1 MKDEPPK
8 HHIVATAGLLQ
19 RWFINSEERAKT
31 VLSTSLDQQKSP
43 SAQLAETKRL
53 KEPGPFHA
61 TRISFFL
68 VFSVNEATSELGM
81 IAARTRQNMRVR
93 AADASWE

>member
-19 RWFINSEERAKT
+19 RWLINNKERAKT
-31 VLSTSLDQQKSP
+31 VLSTSLDRQKSS
-43 SAQLAETKRL
+43 SAQLADNKRL
-53 KEPGPFHA
+53 KELGPFQAAHVF
-61 TRISFFL
+61 FFL
-68 VFSVNEATSELGM
+68 FFSVNETTSELGM

-93 AADASWE
+93 GADASWE